1 VVAVTTVTAG
11 TLVRAG
17 LAAVTVLPLVEL
29 FLTALHPPGS
39 YPPGLTWPDDP
50 HWSNFALAFRTAR
63 VDRALLSGLV
73 VVLAAVPAVLVLSA
87 VAGYGLAR
95 LPLPGGR
102 AVLGLFAIGL
112 VLPREALVVPLYQQ
126 VRDMGLLGTTTG
138 LVLPLIAVHLPF
150 GVLWMRTHFAAAPA
164 ELSDCARVDGAGPW
178 AVFRLVHLPLAG
190 DALRSLALLLAVW
203 TWNHLLLALVLV
215 DDPLRRTAAGAL
227 SAFQGRWGT
236 DVPLLC
242 AGALLITA
250 PVVVP
255 LVLLRRRFAEALV
268 AWAPV
273 HRPAGRPTR
282 AQNDVVARA
291 AGRGARR

>member
-1 VVAVTTVTAG
+1 MRGRVGAAGAVGGAV
-11 TLVRAG
+11 LVRVG
-17 LAAVTVLPLVEL
+17 LVAVTVLPLAEL
-29 FLTALHPPGS
+29 FVTALHPPGT

-73 VVLAAVPAVLVLSA
+73 VVLAVVPAVLVLSTA
-87 VAGYGLAR
+87 AGYGLAR
-95 LPLPGGR
+95 LPFPGAR
-102 AVLGLFAIGL
+102 AVLGLFVLGL

-126 VRDMGLLGTTTG
+126 VRDLGLLGTTTG
-138 LVLPLIAVHLPF
+138 LALPLIAVHLPF
-150 GVLWMRTHFAAAPA
+150 GVVWMRACFASAPA

-178 AVFRLVHLPLAG
+178 AVFRRVHLPLSG

-227 SAFQGRWGT
+227 SAFQDRWGT

-255 LVLLRRRFAEALV
+255 LVLLRRRFADALLG
-268 AWAPV
+268 WASV
-273 HRPAGRPTR
+273 R
-282 AQNDVVARA
+282 
-291 AGRGARR
+291 